1 MSSKSKAKK
10 QKIKHKKE
18 EEKEEDEPKESFL
31 NALEDRTKNFIISIV
46 LFSFGT
52 VFTLSYFNK
61 AGPAGKY
68 INNIFDSLFGNGSIL
83 LPLALFASAG
93 ILALSIKPSFL
104 KRTLIGIAVF
114 LIGNLGIMATIW
126 GKDAG
131 GYIGYL
137 TSLPLMKLFDFW
149 ASIIILSAILV
160 VSATLI
166 INKPIFAFIPFKL
179 KRREADDDIIQAN
192 HFNENGGA
200 VEEKENAKES
210 AHVPAESGAGK
221 AMEIK
226 KDKKRKEGTGK
237 DKEEE
242 YEEGSISYPKQNKVA
257 FIPPPLELL
266 EGDRGKPSSGD
277 IKANANIIKRTL
289 QNFGI
294 DVEMGEIN
302 IGPSVTQYTLK
313 PAEGVKLA
321 RIVALQNDLALSL
334 AAHPIR
340 IEAPIPS
347 RSLVGIEIPNSTKT
361 IIGLATLFKESD
373 YQNGTH
379 PLLVTFGRSVGG
391 QAAFYNLA
399 KMPHLLVAG
408 ATGSGKSIYIH
419 SLIMSLLYRN
429 SPEDLR
435 FIMIDPKRVELTVY
449 NKIPHMLTPVIT
461 ETKKAILILKWLTKE
476 MERRY
481 DTLLSAG
488 VRNIESYRKE
498 EASDKKPM
506 PYLVVVIDELADLMS
521 TYPREMEA
529 SIVRLAQMSRAVGIH
544 LVLSTQRPSVEV
556 ITGLIKANV
565 PSRVALQVAS
575 QIDSRTILDMSG
587 AEKLLGNGDMLY
599 LVGDSAKPRRVQGPY
614 VTDKEIKNVVDFL
627 ADTYK
632 DFDLEDIDTSAENGG
647 SPSKARGAISI
658 DLDQVG
664 MDEDA
669 DDEMYEEARATV
681 IEFGKASTS
690 FLQRK
695 LKVGYARAARLMD
708 MLEERGIISQGDGAK
723 PRQVLVESRDA
734 FADAV
739 DDYKD
744 ENGSKTDGS
753 EQINQQESVSTFPTS
768 PSEAG
773 LADKDAD
780 QNIEKN
786 GNQN

>member
-1 MSSKSKAKK
+1 MARKKNRREKTTWHDGIAPETKQSVFAIFSFALALLFTLAAFGKAGFVGDTLQRIFELLFGKAFFLVPLVF
-10 QKIKHKKE
+10 ILAGF
-18 EEKEEDEPKESFL
+18 SFL
-31 NALEDRTKNFIISIV
+31 LSLRKHFVLATFI
-46 LFSFGT
+46 G
-52 VFTLSYFNK
+52 
-61 AGPAGKY
+61 
-68 INNIFDSLFGNGSIL
+68 
-83 LPLALFASAG
+83 G
-93 ILALSIKPSFL
+93 ILFL
-104 KRTLIGIAVF
+104 LAS
-114 LIGNLGIMATIW
+114 LGISDLVFEKKA
-126 GKDAG
+126 A
-131 GYIGYL
+131 GYIGYFA
-137 TSLPLMKLFDFW
+137 SLPFAKLFDFW